1 MKLNLLTTS
10 ILVLIASTATAGD
23 FTREDERYISP
34 EEWAERTDPLAPKG
48 PVASGSPFYVNEYEE
63 NSELPKISAYLSNWG
78 FYARG
83 VDLSKFSEGYD
94 KIILSFFGM
103 CGSEIGDSSNTSA
116 VESLER
122 LCGFAKDANP
132 EHGKDFEVLTTDA
145 WADMATDGAGVLT
158 EAEIAA
164 VGNPNWEEEDVLLQ
178 RWYQGEDR
186 VAGFLGAMKK
196 LKGQNPDL
204 AVAFSVGGWS
214 LSEPFSRM
222 AADPDNRAIFIAS
235 VVEIFKRFT
244 FFSQIDLDWEYPGGG
259 GADGNSSS
267 DADGEN
273 YATLIRELRSAL
285 DDAGL
290 EEVEI
295 AIAAPA
301 PVDKIQAG
309 DIGNVY
315 RAGVDTIHLMTYD
328 FFGTPWAESLAHHT
342 NTFPYAEAEWSADDS
357 ISYLIESMNVPSQA
371 IQIGYATYSRNA
383 TEAQVSSFSPLEG
396 SYSMPSDPDVKV
408 GGSWEPGIYEWYDI
422 EQTFASISESDGFQ
436 IDKIESYNLY
446 TDAHANADYIYSPD
460 RKFFIS
466 LDTPRTAYMKAKYVE
481 KYNLGGIFTWM
492 ADYDNG
498 ILLNAAREGLGYQQ
512 TDASG
517 NIDMNNIIYSCGTNI
532 TSPQQCREL
541 TNLEPENA
549 ETAADAGADMSSELE
564 SGVQYTLDGS
574 QSTSAQGALTYA
586 WSLVDVEGTDASAIS
601 IDDSTQATTHFT
613 VSDVDS
619 DVTATFQLTVTDEA
633 EASSSDTMVY
643 TLTVPTPDN
652 QPPVAD
658 AGQDQSITRGDS
670 FTLNG
675 SNSSDPEGEELS
687 YQWVQTQGQSLP
699 LEDGGA
705 KAVIEVDSNSLR
717 NYDQTLAFTLTVS
730 DGSLEDSDSVT
741 IAVSGDADANDD
753 PHADVAVTVEGGEI
767 HLDGSKSSDDGR
779 IESFSWSGTAP
790 NGDVLTIPGSDQPT
804 TVYTP
809 EMEGE
814 FNFSLNVTD
823 NFGATDS
830 ANGSVNFTFPEGD
843 SCEPQPDPD
852 AGNHPAWDSSAQYPD
867 SGTLVSHNGFVWQNQ
882 WYANVG
888 EEPGVADVWEL
899 VSDVVLPWDDS
910 KSYAQYSEV
919 THDGYFWVAAYWA
932 SAGDEP
938 GVAAMWEQQAACN

>member
-1 MKLNLLTTS
+1 
-10 ILVLIASTATAGD
+10 
-23 FTREDERYISP
+23 
-34 EEWAERTDPLAPKG
+34 
-48 PVASGSPFYVNEYEE
+48 
-63 NSELPKISAYLSNWG
+63 
-78 FYARG
+78 
-83 VDLSKFSEGYD
+83 
-94 KIILSFFGM
+94 
-103 CGSEIGDSSNTSA
+103 
-116 VESLER
+116 
-122 LCGFAKDANP
+122 
-132 EHGKDFEVLTTDA
+132 
-145 WADMATDGAGVLT
+145 
-158 EAEIAA
+158 
-164 VGNPNWEEEDVLLQ
+164 
-178 RWYQGEDR
+178 
-186 VAGFLGAMKK
+186 
-196 LKGQNPDL
+196 
-204 AVAFSVGGWS
+204 
-214 LSEPFSRM
+214 
-222 AADPDNRAIFIAS
+222 
-235 VVEIFKRFT
+235 
-244 FFSQIDLDWEYPGGG
+244 
-259 GADGNSSS
+259 
-267 DADGEN
+267 
-273 YATLIRELRSAL
+273 
-285 DDAGL
+285 
-290 EEVEI
+290 
-295 AIAAPA
+295 
-301 PVDKIQAG
+301 
-309 DIGNVY
+309 
-315 RAGVDTIHLMTYD
+315 
-328 FFGTPWAESLAHHT
+328 
-342 NTFPYAEAEWSADDS
+342 
-357 ISYLIESMNVPSQA
+357 MNVPSQA

-383 TEAQVSSFSPLEG
+383 TEAQVASFSPLEG

-446 TDAHANADYIYSPD
+446 TDAHANADYIYSPE

-541 TNLEPENA
+541 TNLEPVNA
-549 ETAADAGADMSSELE
+549 ETAADAGADMSAELE

-643 TLTVPTPDN
+643 TLKVPTPDN

-705 KAVIEVDSNSLR
+705 KAVIEVDSSSLR

-741 IAVSGDADANDD
+741 IAVSGDADANED
-753 PHADVAVTVEGGEI
+753 PHADIAVTVEGGKI

-779 IESFSWSGTAP
+779 IESFSWSGTDP
-790 NGDVLTIPGSDQPT
+790 NGDVLTIPSSDQPT
-804 TVYTP
+804 TIYTP

-830 ANGSVNFTFPEGD
+830 ASGGVNFTFPERD

-919 THDGYFWVAAYWA
+919 THDGYFWIAAYWA

-938 GVAAMWEQQAACN
+938 GVATMWEQQAACN